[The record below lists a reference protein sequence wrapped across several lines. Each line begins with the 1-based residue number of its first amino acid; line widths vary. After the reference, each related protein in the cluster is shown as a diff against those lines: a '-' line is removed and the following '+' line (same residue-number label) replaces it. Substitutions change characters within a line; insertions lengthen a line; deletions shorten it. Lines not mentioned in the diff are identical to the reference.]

1 MANQNGTGAPSSARL
16 RYQLIRNTTSPDEAA
31 TGVKSHVMNVAAPE
45 ILKLG
50 TEGNLRTY
58 IAEYNPRK
66 RNSVHRAIR
75 DTIET
80 EAQRFITRNSG
91 FVVACSDAD
100 IDDGVKA
107 ITLVNP
113 SIINGAQSQGE
124 IQKWLDETYPDGPRA
139 GEPPFYVRVE
149 VIVDPDPLEIVETA
163 IARNNA
169 TAVKSISQAGARGQ
183 LTELQAVIAKKRP
196 DIKIQTSETD
206 QNAYDTRKILQYARL
221 LMPESISKSD
231 AASEKLRPY
240 KNPEQCLSDFSEWY
254 MTKDSDPDSAAKY
267 RFTLEIAAEAITE
280 YEYWER
286 HEAWNGKYIWEE
298 TARGRAV
305 RRDKTGKIVWASPG
319 LVFPI
324 TSAMRQ
330 FVTDRDGSW
339 KISKP
344 PVFKPADMISQ
355 AVAQFRSV
363 GSDPMQ
369 MGRSIGAYE
378 ALLIYTTTIVEV
390 MRSIGEEAAAAAAT
404 RP

>member
-1 MANQNGTGAPSSARL
+1 VASENGLHAPSSVRIH
-16 RYQLIRNTTSPDEAA
+16 YQLLRNTTSPDETA
-31 TGVKSHVMNVAAPE
+31 TGVRSYVANVAAPE

-50 TEGNLRTY
+50 TEGNLRNY
-58 IAEYNPRK
+58 IAEYNARK
-66 RNSVHRAIR
+66 RNRVHLAIR

-80 EAQRFITRNSG
+80 EAERFITRNSG

-100 IDDGVKA
+100 IDDGAKA

-124 IQKWLDETYPDGPRA
+124 IRKWIDEAYPDGMPA
-139 GEPPFYVRVE
+139 DDPPFYVRVE
-149 VIVDPDPLEIVETA
+149 VIVDADPLEIVETA

-183 LTELQAVIAKKRP
+183 LRELQEAIARVRP
-196 DIKIQTSETD
+196 DIRIQTSETD
-206 QNAYDTRKILQYARL
+206 QDAFDTRKILQWARL
-221 LMPESISKSD
+221 LMPEWVSKSD

-240 KNPEQCLSDFSEWY
+240 KNPEQCLNDFSEWY
-254 MTKDSDPDSAAKY
+254 ETKASDPDAAAKY
-267 RFTLEIAAEAITE
+267 RFTIEIAASAIAE
-280 YEYWER
+280 YQYWEG

-324 TSAMRQ
+324 MSAMRR
-330 FVTDRDGSW
+330 FVVDEGGSW

-344 PVFKPADMISQ
+344 TVFKPADMISQ
-355 AVAQFRSV
+355 SVGQFRSV

-378 ALLIYTTTIVEV
+378 ALLIYTTTIITIVQDMRAERGEV
-390 MRSIGEEAAAAAAT
+390 AASA
-404 RP
+404 